1 MLVYALSYRLATVA
15 MPTSSGEV
23 TRLLDAL
30 RDESLRDDVQQD
42 AAFDRLFALVYD
54 ELHLQAHRQR
64 AGWANART
72 LNTTALVHEAYAK
85 LADAE
90 GLSFESRSH
99 LLGVAA
105 KAMRQV
111 LLDYVKAQ
119 NALKRGG
126 DRDRVTMADDHAVE
140 DEQSA
145 RLFALEDA
153 LEQLGAMSPE
163 AARVVECRFLAGMS
177 VEETA
182 EALGISDSTVKRRW
196 RTARAWLHR
205 VLTGSD
211 LDTGET

>member
-1 MLVYALSYRLATVA
+1 MAI
-15 MPTSSGEV
+15 SSGEV

-30 RDESLRDDVQQD
+30 REGASSEP
-42 AAFDRLFALVYD
+42 AFDRLFALVYD
-54 ELHLQAHRQR
+54 ELHRQAHRQR

-111 LLDYVKAQ
+111 LLDYVKARGAQ
-119 NALKRGG
+119 KRGG
-126 DRDRVTMADDHAVE
+126 GQDRVTMADDLAVE
-140 DEQSA
+140 DEQA
-145 RLFALEDA
+145 TRLFALEDA

-182 EALGISDSTVKRRW
+182 EALGLSDSTVKRRW

-205 VLTGSD
+205 VLTGQT
-211 LDTGET
+211 LDSGEA